1 MTEESEL
8 ITIDP
13 NGDMLIILKDPNTAL
28 LEWKEDKELL
38 KEMIAQ
44 AAAEATETAN
54 NSEVAPLE
62 RELPKTRYLVSS
74 RQMRIVSPY
83 SQNMFKFSYGETVPV
98 FEDDLHHVQAQG
110 WNPEAFAVVLNV
122 AHIQLQ
128 AIPKKVS
135 LASFAWL
142 YVIADCYQIEGV
154 LGLFTLG
161 WLKQLKQQPMPR
173 AYSKELVLWMF
184 LSMKLQDM
192 KTFDNMALI
201 ATRNSCYPIQFLD
214 LPFSLG
220 AQEPVEPEEESIHYH
235 VSSRHLM
242 LASPVF
248 KRALNRDGFTESVR
262 NEIDGFFHVQASD
275 WDPEAFLIVLQILHG
290 RNKQVPRKVSL
301 DMLAKIAIL
310 EDYYTFGE
318 SLDVFT
324 EMWVQELMK
333 VSVPKVYCRDLVL
346 WIWVAWL
353 FDKDQQFKQATTVAI
368 KQSTEALRTLHLPI
382 PAILSGT
389 FIPRSDEISDRLHT
403 ADEIDNT
410 RYQAIEFVIE
420 ALHDRLERYRSADYV
435 CPSDANQ
442 SFMCGSFLFGSLT
455 KELSRLELM
464 SPRPEVPFPGLSFNR
479 TCELV
484 GAMQSRWWYSDN
496 GSYSRAHSCTLNAVM
511 KTLIEDVSTAVGGLN
526 LGDLKKRRDS

>member
-28 LEWKEDKELL
+28 LEWREDKELF
-38 KEMIAQ
+38 EETIAQ

-83 SQNMFKFSYGETVPV
+83 FENMFKFNYGETVPV
-98 FEDDLHHVQAQG
+98 FEDDLYHVQAQG

-142 YVIADCYQIEGV
+142 YVIADYYQMEGV

-173 AYSKELVLWMF
+173 AYSRELVLWMF

-220 AQEPVEPEEESIHYH
+220 AQ
-235 VSSRHLM
+235 
-242 LASPVF
+242 A
-248 KRALNRDGFTESVR
+248 KNESV
-262 NEIDGFFHVQASD
+262 F
-275 WDPEAFLIVLQILHG
+275 
-290 RNKQVPRKVSL
+290 
-301 DMLAKIAIL
+301 
-310 EDYYTFGE
+310 
-318 SLDVFT
+318 
-324 EMWVQELMK
+324 
-333 VSVPKVYCRDLVL
+333 
-346 WIWVAWL
+346 
-353 FDKDQQFKQATTVAI
+353 
-368 KQSTEALRTLHLPI
+368 
-382 PAILSGT
+382 
-389 FIPRSDEISDRLHT
+389 RL
-403 ADEIDNT
+403 
-410 RYQAIEFVIE
+410 
-420 ALHDRLERYRSADYV
+420 
-435 CPSDANQ
+435 
-442 SFMCGSFLFGSLT
+442 
-455 KELSRLELM
+455 
-464 SPRPEVPFPGLSFNR
+464 
-479 TCELV
+479 
-484 GAMQSRWWYSDN
+484 SDN
-496 GSYSRAHSCTLNAVM
+496 ITS
-511 KTLIEDVSTAVGGLN
+511 E
-526 LGDLKKRRDS
+526 